1 MRPLSMSCMFGLR
14 EGTCAFFVRAWRS
27 KIKGSIMLTG
37 GFQDCLRK
45 LQGFEVEMC
54 VWDWA
59 FRAIFARFDVQ
70 VQGWPLQHLVIGS
83 AHLNNVVASSKRGIT
98 RDLLQQLF
106 QTAKDTFES

>member
-1 MRPLSMSCMFGLR
+1 
-14 EGTCAFFVRAWRS
+14 
-27 KIKGSIMLTG
+27 MLTG

-98 RDLLQQLF
+98 HDLLQQLF